1 MKDKALTDRA
11 GLKEEGAAAKAAL
24 KTRSRMFRGLA
35 GVFGRGNLV
44 DETVLERLEIAL
56 LKGDVGLDVATE
68 VLEHVR
74 PWISRGS
81 TSNADAVMSALQQE
95 LIRLASPLRGTLQ
108 VGGASPF
115 VMLFAGVN
123 GAGKTTTIG
132 KLASMLK
139 LRGHSVLL
147 AAGDTFRAAAIEQ
160 LQMWGER
167 IDVPVVA
174 QQPGAD
180 GASVIYDSIESA
192 RARGVEVVLA
202 DTAGRLQANAGLMQE
217 LAKVKRVV
225 AKFDSAAPQETVLVL
240 DGCVGQNGISQVEA
254 FSRDLGVT
262 GLIVTKMDGSAKA
275 GVLFS
280 IAKRF
285 EVPVYFVGV
294 GERVEDLQPFD
305 PELFVRALV
314 SP

>member
-56 LKGDVGLDVATE
+56 LKGDVGVDVATE
-68 VLEHVR
+68 VLENVR
-74 PWISRGS
+74 PMISRGS
-81 TSNADAVMSALQQE
+81 TSDADAVMSALQRE

-192 RARGVEVVLA
+192 TARGVEVVLA

-225 AKFDSAAPQETVLVL
+225 AKLDSAAPQETVLVL